1 MNRRSFTQRAL
12 IGLSSLSALSWT
24 SSSSK
29 TIIRPPR
36 LQKGDQI
43 GLITPASYIDDEGLE
58 EAVNNLEKLGLKVVK
73 GKHLRAQ
80 YGSMAGT
87 DAERLADL
95 HSMFANPDIKGIWC
109 ARGGYG
115 AARLLEHIDY
125 ELIRQNPKVLVG
137 YSDITALHCAI
148 WEKTG
153 LVTFHGPVGNST
165 LTDYTLE
172 QVQSILFNPQ
182 ETHKITISE
191 AQLSEVLSDDAYKP
205 GSIVPGQAE
214 GELIGGNLSLLAS
227 LAGTAYLPDVK
238 GKLVFIEDIGEKPY
252 RIDRM
257 LTTLHQA
264 WPLRDAAGIALG
276 VFTDCEASSGSRS
289 LSLQETLRDRLGN
302 LGIPV
307 YYGISFGHVDNMTTL
322 PVGVRAQLDAT
333 EGLLTLMS
341 SGVQ

>member
-1 MNRRSFTQRAL
+1 MNRRSFTRRAL
-12 IGLSSLSALSWT
+12 LGASALGTFSWAAN
-24 SSSSK
+24 SQEL
-29 TIIRPPR
+29 IMPNR
-36 LQKGDQI
+36 LRKGDQV
-43 GLITPASYIDDEGLE
+43 GLITPASYIDDSGLE
-58 EAVNNLEKLGLKVVK
+58 KAVNNLEKLGLKVVK
-73 GKHLRAQ
+73 GKHLRAE

-87 DAERLADL
+87 DAERLADF
-95 HSMFANPDIKGIWC
+95 HSMFANPEIKGIWC

-115 AARLLEHIDY
+115 AARLLEDIDY
-125 ELIRQNPKVLVG
+125 DLIRQNPKVLIG

-148 WEKTG
+148 LEKAG
-153 LVTFHGPVGNST
+153 LITFHGPVGNST

-172 QVQSILFNPQ
+172 QVQSILFNP
-182 ETHKITISE
+182 EDTHQITIAE
-191 AQLSEVLSDDAYKP
+191 AQLTEAVSDDAYKP
-205 GSIVPGQAE
+205 RTIVPGQAE

-257 LTTLHQA
+257 LTTLRQA
-264 WPLRDAAGIALG
+264 WPLREAAGIALG
-276 VFTDCEASSGSRS
+276 VFADCEASSGSRS
-289 LSLQETLRDRLGN
+289 LSLMATLQDRLSD